1 MLAGDPWAA
10 WGSAAARPRWPPVPF
25 AGRVNLIG
33 EHIDYEGYGVLPMA
47 LAVVRWGPGQRSRPP
62 PALPLCSPLP

>member
-1 MLAGDPWAA
+1 MPCTPTQHRVHDKLIAFQPAHHL
-10 WGSAAARPRWPPVPF
+10 SLLLC

-47 LAVVRWGPGQRSRPP
+47 IKQVAAGL
-62 PALPLCSPLP
+62 LPRQCGWRACVP